1 MFSIIYGSIVI
12 WIDEILFDSFLKF
25 EWYWLYIGVLCKDLK
40 LIRLII
46 FFGMINSIILIYCLI
61 VFIWKVMVLFIK
73 VRIILYS
80 IRKWIIWKYLVF
92 DWYF

>member
-25 EWYWLYIGVLCKDLK
+25 EWYWLYIGVLFIDLE

-46 FFGMINSIILIYCLI
+46 FYGMINSIILIYCLI